1 MVNREIPEANQGDM
15 RSRRC
20 AGVPGSSRRGRCGR
34 RRSTVA
40 GIEDERRR
48 PWRRN
53 GDVVLD

>member
-1 MVNREIPEANQGDM
+1 MVKKGNPEANQGEM

-20 AGVPGSSRRGRCGR
+20 AGVPGSSRRGRCGW

-40 GIEDERRR
+40 GIEDERRW